1 MVINGILLLD
11 YLKEQFMKILLTN
24 YDASEYLLFQERLNN
39 LSKQGYNCKS
49 VDYFT
54 VFKKDDQQCFYK
66 TDIFV
71 PDKTKKEKNHQQRD
85 KWLLNYV
92 NRGYEFIGKSGK
104 IYVFKSPNKINYSG
118 TKQSLLDTYF
128 KKNRTLINI
137 TLIFISIFL
146 TYLLVPSV
154 FTNQDPSEFVT
165 NGSIILHYVP
175 LLFCISLLSRFFV
188 HYVNTEKLKNKTNKQ
203 KAINKNQ
210 QLIFTINNWLFI
222 LSILLIIAG
231 FSLDYLQR
239 KTKTISKQVIT
250 LETLGYLKG
259 DNNDDTCITS
269 HSFLI
274 KEAISYNENNG
285 DQIIKV
291 NYYQYSNSHKADKAL
306 NNYLSSNQFAF
317 TKEINNGYLLSN
329 DSVYNIIAFVK
340 EKQLIIVQTN
350 FDLQTDNKYQTIIK
364 QG

>member
-54 VFKKDDQQCFYK
+54 VFKKDDQLCFYK

-71 PDKTKKEKNHQQRD
+71 PDKAKKEKNRQQRD

-104 IYVFKSPNKINYSG
+104 IYVFKNSKNINYSG
-118 TKQSLLDTYF
+118 TKQSLLNTYF

-137 TLIFISIFL
+137 ILIFISIFL
-146 TYLLVPSV
+146 TYLLVPPV
-154 FTNQDPSEFVT
+154 FTNQDPSEFIT
-165 NGSIILHYVP
+165 NGMIILHYVP

-188 HYVNTEKLKNKTNKQ
+188 HYVNTEKIKNKTNKQ
-203 KAINKNQ
+203 KNNKKQ

-222 LSILLIIAG
+222 LSILLMIAG
-231 FSLDYLQR
+231 FGFDYLQR
-239 KTKTISKQVIT
+239 KTTTISKQIIT
-250 LETLGYLKG
+250 LETLGYIKG
-259 DNNDDTCITS
+259 DNNNDTYITS

-274 KEAISYNENNG
+274 EEAISYNENNG
-285 DQIIKV
+285 KQIIKV
-291 NYYQYSNSHKADKAL
+291 NYYQYSNTNKADKAL

-317 TKEINNGYLLSN
+317 TKEIDNGYLLSN

-340 EKQLIIVQTN
+340 EKQLVIVQTN
-350 FDLQTDNKYQTIIK
+350 FNLQTDNKYQTIIK